1 MIKKRFEFGGHFLN
15 QSKLPFCK
23 TRHQSRRFER
33 KLCEALWC
41 KEAIMAAWQR
51 DFGSFSGAVSS
62 AADHLEAR
70 TTQPPYHTVTTALC
84 VCIKTD
90 ILCSFVF
97 KLVMIVRCCVGLV
110 VVGWLVWL
118 EKVGSFF

>member
-62 AADHLEAR
+62 SAADHLEAR
-70 TTQPPYHTVTTALC
+70 TTQPPYHSAL
-84 VCIKTD
+84 
-90 ILCSFVF
+90 
-97 KLVMIVRCCVGLV
+97 GLH
-110 VVGWLVWL
+110 
-118 EKVGSFF
+118 